1 MKDSAEDILK
11 KRQELAE
18 NCAKAFARDFIKY
31 RTSGNPDECYNKIF
45 STLQDAYLA
54 GVKFADENPLWP
66 RRKLFKAV
74 NTKYIEMPPFVTM
87 KGDKSEISK
96 YAHNVLL
103 RDFGDFLLKQGAV
116 EINVDLE
123 HSSRAF
129 VPVVK
134 AEAIVEVC
142 ADKKHDQLE
151 DLIQGRTMF
160 WQ

>member
-1 MKDSAEDILK
+1 
-11 KRQELAE
+11 
-18 NCAKAFARDFIKY
+18 
-31 RTSGNPDECYNKIF
+31 
-45 STLQDAYLA
+45 
-54 GVKFADENPLWP
+54 
-66 RRKLFKAV
+66 
-74 NTKYIEMPPFVTM
+74 MPPFVTM

-123 HSSRAF
+123 YSSRAF

-151 DLIQGRTMF
+151 DLINGNKGL
-160 WQ
+160 

>member
-1 MKDSAEDILK
+1 
-11 KRQELAE
+11 
-18 NCAKAFARDFIKY
+18 
-31 RTSGNPDECYNKIF
+31 
-45 STLQDAYLA
+45 
-54 GVKFADENPLWP
+54 
-66 RRKLFKAV
+66 
-74 NTKYIEMPPFVTM
+74 MPPFVTM
-87 KGDKSEISK
+87 KGDKSEINK

-103 RDFGDFLLKQGAV
+103 RDFGDFLLKQGVV

-123 HSSRAF
+123 YSSRALA
-129 VPVVK
+129 PAVK

>member
-1 MKDSAEDILK
+1 MKESAEDIIK
-11 KRQELAE
+11 KRQERSE

-31 RTSGNPDECYNKIF
+31 CTSGNPDECYNKIF

-54 GVKFADENPLWP
+54 GVKLWP

-74 NTKYIEMPPFVTM
+74 NSKYIEMPLSVTM

-96 YAHNVLL
+96 YVHSVLL
-103 RDFGDFLLKQGAV
+103 RDFGDFLLKQGVV
-116 EINVDLE
+116 EINVDPE
-123 HSSRAF
+123 YSSRAL

-142 ADKKHDQLE
+142 TDKKHDQLE